1 MRLDGKAAIVSG
13 GGQGI
18 GRGIVLALAA
28 AGADVAV
35 LDVNRDSAAEVVGEV
50 TAAGRRAVAIGA
62 DLTVGAQVE
71 AAVRQVMQTL
81 DRVDILVN
89 NVGGYARTVL
99 AKDVLPFEQITEE
112 EWDQFFALNLKTQF
126 LLARAVVP
134 HFRKQRSGKIVNLA
148 SIAGWGIVS
157 GGQPA
162 PGNLVYAVT
171 KAGVIRLTRVLAA
184 ELGADNINVNC
195 ICPGVVYGA
204 MWEWLAE
211 KKMQYDPATAG
222 MDPKDYFDRY
232 VGSAGPLK
240 RPQVPEDV
248 GNAVVFLASEAAR
261 NITGQALNVNG
272 GRLML

>member
-71 AAVRQVMQTL
+71 AAVQEVMQTL

-134 HFRKQRSGKIVNLA
+134 HFRKQRSGKIA
-148 SIAGWGIVS
+148 
-157 GGQPA
+157 Q
-162 PGNLVYAVT
+162 
-171 KAGVIRLTRVLAA
+171 RR
-184 ELGADNINVNC
+184 
-195 ICPGVVYGA
+195 GVVG
-204 MWEWLAE
+204 
-211 KKMQYDPATAG
+211 DN
-222 MDPKDYFDRY
+222 RSNR
-232 VGSAGPLK
+232 SA
-240 RPQVPEDV
+240 
-248 GNAVVFLASEAAR
+248 AA
-261 NITGQALNVNG
+261 
-272 GRLML
+272 